1 MPEVITPEAP
11 DLAARVRA
19 GNRSAIQTVVETY
32 LAQILRAARGAGLD
46 PQQAEEVTQATFT
59 TFIEGGAPLRGAVQ
73 RADVAFRHPVQEDR
87 RGAPRVAARAVDGRD
102 RRGL

>member
-46 PQQAEEVTQATFT
+46 PQQAEDVTQATFT
-59 TFIEGGAPLRGAVQ
+59 TFIEG
-73 RADVAFRHPVQEDR
+73 
-87 RGAPRVAARAVDGRD
+87 APRFEGRSSVRTWLFGILYKKIAEARRAWQRE
-102 RRGL
+102 R